1 MPVPLDQ
8 FRSSAWPAAA
18 CCRRTRDTGKALDAA
33 GLGLETSI
41 LSGQPETVLADCV
54 EKNGEALVA
63 MGAYGHSRIRSF
75 VLGSTTS
82 EILRSCKAPV
92 VLMR

>member
-33 GLGLETSI
+33 GLSLESSI
-41 LSGQPETVLADCV
+41 LSGQPEAVLGQRV
-54 EKNGEALVA
+54 EENGACLVA

-82 EILRSCKAPV
+82 EMLRSCKAPV